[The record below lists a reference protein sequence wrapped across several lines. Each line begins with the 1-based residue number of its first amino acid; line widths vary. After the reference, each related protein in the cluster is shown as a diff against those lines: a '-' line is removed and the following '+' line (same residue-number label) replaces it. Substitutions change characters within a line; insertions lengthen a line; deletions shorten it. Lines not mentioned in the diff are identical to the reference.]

1 MIELRGLTPEQITL
15 ANIMWSIETKE
26 GLLNFIRTLPPYY
39 RKQCYTIIE
48 CIRLA
53 MVEETKECDINSV
66 ETLLSKFRK

>member
-1 MIELRGLTPEQITL
+1 MIELHGLTPEQITL

-26 GLLNFIRTLPPYY
+26 GLLNFMRTLPPYY

-53 MVEETKECDINSV
+53 MMEETKEYNTETV